1 MEWRNPLSMTVK
13 DIYQR
18 AMIRLN
24 CQWREITPPG
34 NRVIYALPRN
44 VTTI

>member
-13 DIYQR
+13 DIYER
-18 AMIRLN
+18 TIIRLN

-34 NRVIYALPRN
+34 NCVIYALPIN
-44 VTTI
+44 VATI